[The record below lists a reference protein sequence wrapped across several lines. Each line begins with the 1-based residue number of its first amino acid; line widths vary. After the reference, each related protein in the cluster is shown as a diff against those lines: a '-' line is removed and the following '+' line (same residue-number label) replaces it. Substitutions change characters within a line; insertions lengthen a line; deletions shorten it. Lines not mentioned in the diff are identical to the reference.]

1 MKLIIFFGTF
11 VVVVYRA
18 VSDLCTCLVDGLLE
32 TAEKSS
38 PASDVAA
45 LKKLKTK
52 II

>member
-1 MKLIIFFGTF
+1 MKINNIFGTF

-18 VSDLCTCLVDGLLE
+18 VSDLCTCLVDSLLE

-45 LKKLKTK
+45 LKKIK
-52 II
+52 